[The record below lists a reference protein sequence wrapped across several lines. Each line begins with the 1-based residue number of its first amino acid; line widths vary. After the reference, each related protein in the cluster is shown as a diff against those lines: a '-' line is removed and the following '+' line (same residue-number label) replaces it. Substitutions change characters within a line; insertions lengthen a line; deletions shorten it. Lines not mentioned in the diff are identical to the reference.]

1 MATTTT
7 QNALPKLSIADPSPR
22 KEGNSGVVKIDLSV
36 VLSAPSSKTVTVQYS
51 TIAGTASADMD
62 YVDTSGSLTFPPGTT
77 SQTLSIP
84 VLGDTQAE
92 ADETFKVS
100 LSQPLNATL
109 SDSSATVT
117 LLNDDLPVLSITG
130 TSIAEGNSGSSKAT
144 VKVSLSAA
152 SMQTVTVKYATT
164 NGTATENSDY
174 VGAGGTLSFAPGE
187 TSKSFTVPIVG
198 DKTVEADE
206 TVKLSLSSPSNA
218 TLGTASATL
227 TIKNDDS
234 SSSSAQVKS
243 VIDLGPNYGKLI
255 APVNVDGHLYYYW
268 DRSGDGTKENIK
280 GAGYNNTVDR
290 IDHDT
295 LDRLFIEDINGQTGS
310 NGNTDNT
317 YRYATINGVHVAL
330 PTCGNGSDT
339 INSAYYTSG
348 TTVGGSPTSS
358 GSTAIN
364 STYDDLLAIWDAYNG
379 VGTGTKSNG
388 TPPDWLDNT
397 YYWSATPSTTGHTIV
412 QISGG
417 FVALGKDSY
426 TDYVALEVL

>member
-1 MATTTT
+1 MATT
-7 QNALPKLSIADPSPR
+7 QNALPTLSITDPSPR

-36 VLSAPSSKTVTVQYS
+36 ALSAPSSKTITVQYS

-84 VLGDTQAE
+84 ILGDTLAE
-92 ADETFKVS
+92 ADETFKVN
-100 LSQPLNATL
+100 LSQPVNATL
-109 SDSSATVT
+109 GDGSATVT
-117 LLNDDLPVLSITG
+117 VLNDDLPVLSITG

-144 VKVSLSAA
+144 VKVSLSAP
-152 SMQTVTVKYATT
+152 SSQKVTVKYATAD
-164 NGTATENSDY
+164 GTATESSDY

-198 DKTVEADE
+198 DKTVEPNE

-227 TIKNDDS
+227 TIKNDDAAPA
-234 SSSSAQVKS
+234 SAQAKS
-243 VIDLGPNYGKLI
+243 VIDLGPDYGKLI

-268 DRSGDGTKENIK
+268 DRSGDGTSENKK

-330 PTCGNGSDT
+330 PTCGNGSDMV
-339 INSAYYTSG
+339 NSAYYTVG

-358 GSTAIN
+358 GSAAIN

-388 TPPDWLDNT
+388 TPPGWLDNT